1 MEVQADDARA
11 PLLAQA
17 LNRVHGQDDLNKE
30 AALVKDQLAAMS
42 TEEVAAILPDSI
54 EAMKGLASI
63 REANPASLAETATF
77 LLVRVP

>member
-42 TEEVAAILPDSI
+42 TEEVAAILPDSR
-54 EAMKGLASI
+54 S
-63 REANPASLAETATF
+63 R
-77 LLVRVP
+77 R